1 MVIIA
6 VGCPFDESAGMSII
20 GIVGLCPNDN
30 AAVGSYHLVG
40 FFVSV
45 PVEIQGNG
53 RIGEYLKVNLP
64 IQVSGAN

>member
-6 VGCPFDESAGMSII
+6 VGCPFDESAGVSII
-20 GIVGLCPNDN
+20 GVICFSTDDN

-53 RIGEYLKVNLP
+53 RIGEYLQVNLP
-64 IQVSGAN
+64 IQVSGAD